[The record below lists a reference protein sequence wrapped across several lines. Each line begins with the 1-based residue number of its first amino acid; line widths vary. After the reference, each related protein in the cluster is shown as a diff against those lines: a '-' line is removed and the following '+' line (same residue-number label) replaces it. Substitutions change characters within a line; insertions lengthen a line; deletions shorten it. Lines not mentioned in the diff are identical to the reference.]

1 LFNIFL
7 SKLYIRSDIKQ
18 RDSLKKSV
26 LFAIIGLLYNTANV
40 KVAALTHARH
50 LSLTLLVHIALK

>member
-1 LFNIFL
+1 L